1 MEQAPVMRQERWSGE
16 CIGPRESRPPRFA
29 GLDAGAR
36 GLADH
41 TTKDADALLVWYR
54 TMGTAKRREVELF
67 LARRAVA
74 ARWDCSD
81 VQAVA
86 VIRDAMEHV
95 ARRSTKFGAKAVA
108 MRKDRYLDLRAKAA
122 AWLRAAVMD
131 AVWRYG
137 VANLREPQTP

>member
-1 MEQAPVMRQERWSGE
+1 
-16 CIGPRESRPPRFA
+16 
-29 GLDAGAR
+29 
-36 GLADH
+36 LADH
-41 TTKDADALLVWYR
+41 STKDADALLVWYR
-54 TMGTAKRREVELF
+54 TMGAERRREVELF

-74 ARWDCSD
+74 AQWNCSD

-95 ARRSTKFGAKAVA
+95 ACRSTKFGAKAVGI
-108 MRKDRYLDLRAKAA
+108 RKGRYLDLRANAA
-122 AWLRAAVMD
+122 AWLRAAIMD